1 MGCAHRPKDA
11 LRAAFCGYFSEGVY
25 TCKRCGKD
33 IHWKSDSLRMWV
45 QLVCSGVGIIAAA
58 ILFFILAFFLP
69 PLGAA
74 ILATLIG
81 FTLGAVMTVHVVR
94 TGNYFITWEEER
106 DKGGPDPLFPR

>member
-1 MGCAHRPKDA
+1 MGCAHRPKEA

-25 TCKRCGKD
+25 TCKRCGMD

-45 QLVCSGVGIIAAA
+45 QLVCCGVGIIAAA

-69 PLGAA
+69 PRSAA

-81 FTLGAVMTVHVVR
+81 FTLGAIMTVHVVR
-94 TGNYFITWEEER
+94 TGNYFITREEER
-106 DKGGPDPLFPR
+106 DKGVADLRLHR